1 MLFNYQQELKTNK
14 TMATTNI
21 NIELFKRYQP
31 KRKLEMIDNLTTDE
45 LFAIS
50 PDTMKRIIKEAGT
63 NFHKSRD
70 KQLMLSESQSTGNNW
85 NSTINGVEL
94 INGKLYVSIYV
105 QYSNTDTDTSE
116 HYRNFFRRCSYRGE
130 IRASDCYG
138 NPRYYYFVY
147 DESEKAKALRSILK
161 QYVYNK
167 YPSKLNGHEKD

>member
-1 MLFNYQQELKTNK
+1 MK
-14 TMATTNI
+14 TTNI

-70 KQLMLSESQSTGNNW
+70 KQLMLSEDQSTGNNW

-94 INGKLYVSIYV
+94 IKGKLYVSIYV
-105 QYSNTDTDTSE
+105 QYSFTDTDTSE

-147 DESEKAKALRSILK
+147 DESEKAKALKSILK